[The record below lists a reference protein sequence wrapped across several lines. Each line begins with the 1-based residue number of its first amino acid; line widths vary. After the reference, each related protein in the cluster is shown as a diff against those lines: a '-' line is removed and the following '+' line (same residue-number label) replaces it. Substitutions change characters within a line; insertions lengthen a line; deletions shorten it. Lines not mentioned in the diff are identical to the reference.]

1 VGAKTTRSFR
11 GIKGVHTKA
20 TNVGKSTTRSA
31 THSVCVGD
39 AYCSQRSFSTRK
51 RGIERRQKYITPS
64 PNILCFQSSGWLK
77 EVLLRDKKI
86 CYDVAMSVR
95 KLQHY
100 FEDHRVR
107 VLTNQLLNDIF
118 ENRDSSGRIAKWAM
132 ELSEHVIDFEK
143 RNSIKSQVLVDF
155 IADWTEPSSYTE
167 GTVIN
172 TPWQVYC
179 DGA

>member
-1 VGAKTTRSFR
+1 
-11 GIKGVHTKA
+11 
-20 TNVGKSTTRSA
+20 
-31 THSVCVGD
+31 
-39 AYCSQRSFSTRK
+39 
-51 RGIERRQKYITPS
+51 
-64 PNILCFQSSGWLK
+64 
-77 EVLLRDKKI
+77 
-86 CYDVAMSVR
+86 
-95 KLQHY
+95 
-100 FEDHRVR
+100 
-107 VLTNQLLNDIF
+107 LNDIF

-143 RNSIKSQVLVDF
+143 RNAIKSQVLVDF